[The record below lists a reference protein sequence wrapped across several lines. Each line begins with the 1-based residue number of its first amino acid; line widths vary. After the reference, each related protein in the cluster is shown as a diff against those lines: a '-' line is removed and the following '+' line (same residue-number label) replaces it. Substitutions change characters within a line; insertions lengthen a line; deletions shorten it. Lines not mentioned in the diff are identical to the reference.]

1 MKNKIVAGLISI
13 GIVVLFLGLLSS
25 FIAYT
30 LIFTR
35 FFLVIFLIAVVIGLY
50 ITILDA
56 LNNHER

>member
-50 ITILDA
+50 IIILDA